1 MEAAKQRS
9 GSLCP
14 SCRRLLLG
22 PWRCFMP
29 LPLSP
34 SSYKHISFA
43 RKQTEPLL
51 IVSSSTS
58 WSVAFFYVSLPLSLS
73 SYKNISFAKSRGQ
86 KRPATDAELPRN
98 LCSIAPLQSCC
109 KLLPISP
116 CLRSLCFVL
125 LPSFL
130 LPPVTWWKKRIGL
143 WFRAVKVACLTERT
157 GEKKCPRVICS
168 TECYIMIFSRKS
180 CRLAA
185 RRRKRGKRRG
195 TRLMCLMEL
204 CFMILS

>member
-1 MEAAKQRS
+1 MVRGVVLCLFLCLPLPIKTSASPERRRS
-9 GSLCP
+9 LYP

-22 PWRCFMP
+22 
-29 LPLSP
+29 L
-34 SSYKHISFA
+34 
-43 RKQTEPLL
+43 
-51 IVSSSTS
+51 
-58 WSVAFFYVSLPLSLS
+58 VAFFYVSLPLSLS

-125 LPSFL
+125 LPLFL
-130 LPPVTWWKKRIGL
+130 LPPVAWWKKRIGL

-157 GEKKCPRVICS
+157 GEKKCPRVIRS